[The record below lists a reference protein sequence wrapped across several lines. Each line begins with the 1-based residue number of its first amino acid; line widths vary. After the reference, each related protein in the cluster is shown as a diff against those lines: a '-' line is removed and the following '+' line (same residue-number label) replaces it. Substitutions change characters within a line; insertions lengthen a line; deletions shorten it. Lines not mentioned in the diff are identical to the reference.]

1 MEKHCKV
8 SVTGVETRKSTK
20 RQLASVKAAI
30 SRNIFFT
37 ASLYF
42 LGLLMGSVIAGHG
55 LVHVFPP
62 HQQALFLFQP
72 WKAGEELKTKIL
84 NQEGGSYVYHCI
96 YPSAVNSA
104 LSTNYAQNIS
114 KA

>member
-20 RQLASVKAAI
+20 RLSATVKAAN

-42 LGLLMGSVIAGHG
+42 LSLLMGSVIAGHG

-62 HQQALFLFQP
+62 RQQALFISTVE
-72 WKAGEELKTKIL
+72 KLKKSHNETL

-96 YPSAVNSA
+96 YPSAVNTA
-104 LSTNYAQNIS
+104 LSANYARNIS